1 MPKLTVVEAPS
12 AVPVRKA
19 PLSGP
24 REALKALLDQRARAA
39 ARIADLERANGRLNE
54 IFQTVVAAK
63 VALDAFEAEA
73 AARMLEWSKASL
85 KKEAPIVDSDA
96 KFKLLSTLNDAQNQ
110 AAAANATRTELTAS
124 IQREAAAS
132 HALEPQIG
140 RVVAEILV
148 ETATGPLL
156 DELREAVAIAVAK
169 QVRVKA
175 AFDAVV
181 NIAHGGPHEAMK
193 PVFVMMEAFS
203 ETLRL
208 AAAPPAP
215 DGADDRLA
223 WTKLAMALRADPTSE
238 IEGYFTCQIAE

>member
-12 AVPVRKA
+12 QLPVRKP

-24 REALKALLDQRARAA
+24 RETLKALLDQRARAA
-39 ARIADLERANGRLNE
+39 ARIADLKRANGRLNE
-54 IFQTVVAAK
+54 IFETVIAAK
-63 VALDAFEAEA
+63 LALDAFEVEA

-85 KKEAPIVDSDA
+85 KKGAPIVDSDA

-110 AAAANATRTELTAS
+110 AAAANATRAELTAS

-156 DELREAVAIAVAK
+156 DDLREAIGVAVAK
-169 QVRVKA
+169 QTRLKS

-181 NIAHGGPHEAMK
+181 TIAHSGPLDEMK

-215 DGADDRLA
+215 DGADYRAA
-223 WTKLAMALRADPTSE
+223 WTRLMADLRTDPA
-238 IEGYFTCQIAE
+238 AEFKI

>member
-12 AVPVRKA
+12 QLPVRK
-19 PLSGP
+19 PPVSGP
-24 REALKALLDQRARAA
+24 RETLKALLDQRARAA
-39 ARIADLERANGRLNE
+39 ARIKDLERANRRLDE
-54 IFQTVVAAK
+54 TFATLVAAK
-63 VALDAFEAEA
+63 AALDAFEADA
-73 AARMLEWSKASL
+73 AAAMLEWSKASL
-85 KKEAPIVDSDA
+85 RKDAPAIDADA
-96 KFKLLSTLNDAQNQ
+96 KFKLLSSLNSAQNQ
-110 AAAANATRTELTAS
+110 AAAANAARAEITAS
-124 IQREAAAS
+124 IQKEAADS

-181 NIAHGGPHEAMK
+181 NIAHSGPHDEMK
-193 PVFVMMEAFS
+193 PVFTMVEAFS

-215 DGADDRLA
+215 DGTSDRLNWA
-223 WTKLAMALRADPTSE
+223 RFAAALRTDADAE
-238 IEGYFTCQIAE
+238 FEGT

>member
-1 MPKLTVVEAPS
+1 MPKLTVVAAPS
-12 AVPVRKA
+12 PVPVRK
-19 PLSGP
+19 PPVSGP

-39 ARIADLERANGRLNE
+39 ARIKDLEKANGRLNE
-54 IFQTVVAAK
+54 IFETVVAAK
-63 VALDAFEAEA
+63 AALNAFEVEA

-85 KKEAPIVDSDA
+85 RKDAPVIDSA
-96 KFKLLSTLNDAQNQ
+96 EKYKLLSTLNDAQNQ
-110 AAAANATRTELTAS
+110 AFAAGATRTELMAS
-124 IQREAAAS
+124 IQRESAAS
-132 HALEPQIG
+132 RALEPQIG
-140 RVVAEILV
+140 RAVAEILV

-156 DELREAVAIAVAK
+156 DELRDAIAVAVAK

-181 NIAHGGPHEAMK
+181 NIAHSGPLDEMK
-193 PVFVMMEAFS
+193 PIFNMVEAFS

-223 WTKLAMALRADPTSE
+223 WARFAAALRTDA
-238 IEGYFTCQIAE
+238 GAELKPGE

>member
-1 MPKLTVVEAPS
+1 MTKLTVVAAPS
-12 AVPVRKA
+12 RLPVRK
-19 PLSGP
+19 PISSGP
-24 REALKALLDQRARAA
+24 RETLKELLDQQSRAA
-39 ARIADLERANGRLNE
+39 VRIKDLEAANDRLNE
-54 IFQTVVAAK
+54 IFATLVAAK
-63 VALDAFEAEA
+63 AALDAFEAEA
-73 AARMLEWSKASL
+73 AARMLAWSKASL
-85 KKEAPIVDSDA
+85 KKDAPIIDSDA
-96 KFKLLSTLNDAQNQ
+96 KFKLLSALNDAQNQ

-124 IQREAAAS
+124 IQKEAAGS

-156 DELREAVAIAVAK
+156 DELREAVAVAVAK

-181 NIAHGGPHEAMK
+181 NIAHSGPHEAMK

-223 WTKLAMALRADPTSE
+223 WAKFSSELLTDPTA
-238 IEGYFTCQIAE
+238 QI